1 MTGYNISL
9 AVSVNRLISD
19 NTQMVLV
26 MDFIFSAKNKV
37 RGIIHFYINIILAQ
51 HLSVVYSPLAFVF
64 LN

>member
-26 MDFIFSAKNKV
+26 MDFIFSAENKV
-37 RGIIHFYINIILAQ
+37 RGIIHFYINIILA
-51 HLSVVYSPLAFVF
+51 
-64 LN
+64 